1 MADEQTA
8 DTLVPDEESPVCP
21 KQVGMVAIA
30 AMTAVAQQRKT
41 KPISDAIDSRPC
53 LLPLAWFMAQTR
65 TGRQRIGAART
76 AGSLV

>member
-1 MADEQTA
+1 
-8 DTLVPDEESPVCP
+8 
-21 KQVGMVAIA
+21 MVAIA
-30 AMTAVAQQRKT
+30 TMAAAAPQRKT

-53 LLPLAWFMAQTR
+53 LLPLAWFMVQTR